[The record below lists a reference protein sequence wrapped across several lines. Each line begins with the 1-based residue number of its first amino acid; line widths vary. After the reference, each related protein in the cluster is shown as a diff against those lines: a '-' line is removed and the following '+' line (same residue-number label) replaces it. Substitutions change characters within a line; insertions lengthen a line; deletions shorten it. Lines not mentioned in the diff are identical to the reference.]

1 MLRKT
6 WMLPFVLL
14 AALSGCAQQ
23 TTTSQGLPW
32 WGWVIIILVIFLL
45 FWLVFRSRPEEEV
58 KTPPLTPKVEAPQHA
73 AEVVTA
79 AAEVKAP
86 DNPVEAASPAPQ
98 VEMQLP
104 DQAAAAMA
112 AAPEAVMPDMPV
124 EPVAEAPQLE
134 MVDKA
139 AEVMPAVPEMPMSDK
154 AAEIPM
160 ASASAPIKPDDLTI
174 IEGIGPK
181 INGIL
186 QAAGVNT
193 FYQLAALEPQH
204 ILEILTAGGIRLA
217 DPKSWPEQARLAAHG
232 EMDRLKAYQDTLK
245 GGRMA

>member
-23 TTTSQGLPW
+23 SATSQGLPW
-32 WGWVIIILVIFLL
+32 WGWVIIILVIFIL

-58 KTPPLTPKVEAPQHA
+58 KTPPLTPKADAPPPAAVVPPVPPQMEVPLPAVDAAPVAAQMEVTSPAVDAAPLVPQMEMPERA
-73 AEVVTA
+73 AE
-79 AAEVKAP
+79 
-86 DNPVEAASPAPQ
+86 
-98 VEMQLP
+98 M
-104 DQAAAAMA
+104 
-112 AAPEAVMPDMPV
+112 
-124 EPVAEAPQLE
+124 
-134 MVDKA
+134 
-139 AEVMPAVPEMPMSDK
+139 
-154 AAEIPM
+154 PM
-160 ASASAPIKPDDLTI
+160 ASASAPVKPDDLTL

-193 FYQLAALEPQH
+193 FQQLAALEPQH
-204 ILEILTAGGIRLA
+204 IMDILTAAGIRLA
-217 DPKSWPEQARLAAHG
+217 DAKSWPEQARLAAHG

-245 GGRMA
+245 GGHMA

>member
-1 MLRKT
+1 
-6 WMLPFVLL
+6 MLPFVLL

-23 TTTSQGLPW
+23 SATSQGLPW

-58 KTPPLTPKVEAPQHA
+58 KTPPPAPKAEAPVRA
-73 AEVVTA
+73 AEVVPPVN
-79 AAEVKAP
+79 EVKAAEMP
-86 DNPVEAASPAPQ
+86 AEVAPMAASEMPAEVAPAASMMEEPLPASEVEAAVASMETP
-98 VEMQLP
+98 V
-104 DQAAAAMA
+104 QAAE
-112 AAPEAVMPDMPV
+112 AAPMEVPDR
-124 EPVAEAPQLE
+124 
-134 MVDKA
+134 
-139 AEVMPAVPEMPMSDK
+139 

-204 ILEILTAGGIRLA
+204 IMEILTAAGIRLA
-217 DPKSWPEQARLAAHG
+217 DAKSWPEQARLAAHG

>member
-6 WMLPFVLL
+6 WLLPFFLL

-23 TTTSQGLPW
+23 TATSQGLPW
-32 WGWVIIILVIFLL
+32 WGWLIIILVIFLL

-58 KTPPLTPKVEAPQHA
+58 KTPPLTPKAETPPPA
-73 AEVVTA
+73 AVVTPVS
-79 AAEVKAP
+79 EEKA
-86 DNPVEAASPAPQ
+86 Q
-98 VEMQLP
+98 
-104 DQAAAAMA
+104 
-112 AAPEAVMPDMPV
+112 DMPV
-124 EPVAEAPQLE
+124 P
-134 MVDKA
+134 A
-139 AEVMPAVPEMPMSDK
+139 AEEVPMEVPQR

-174 IEGIGPK
+174 VEGIGPK

-193 FYQLAALEPQH
+193 FQQLAALEPQH
-204 ILEILTAGGIRLA
+204 IMEILTAAGIRLA